1 MSTDRSLL
9 PASWDIPQ
17 VFRDRLGLTAGR
29 QRAMVHEGHLLLVLH
44 GPPSDDHAARG
55 GRFFWRSPDGTWSAA
70 ATGKPCH
77 SLDAHLAEYEEIVA
91 EIDER
96 DPADEN
102 AGELHADIPALSPL
116 VRASRNQHA
125 ALQHA
130 RELLAGSDEILV
142 CRDRAYQIERMAE
155 LAYQDAQN
163 TLGYTTALQAE
174 AQATAGHQMAVSAHR
189 LNILAAFFFPM
200 ATLSAIFGVN
210 LGSGL
215 EKQWIPLPFLAL
227 VGISVVC
234 GFVLKGFIAAEA
246 PKPPA
251 GSTAGPDT
259 GSARSNE

>member
-17 VFRDRLGLTAGR
+17 VFRDRLGVTAGR

-44 GPPSDDHAARG
+44 GPPSDDHAVRG
-55 GRFFWRSPDGTWSAA
+55 GRFFWRSPDGTWAA
-70 ATGKPCH
+70 SATGKPCH
-77 SLDAHLAEYEEIVA
+77 SLDAHLAEFEKLVA

-96 DPADEN
+96 DPVDEN
-102 AGELHADIPALSPL
+102 ASELHADITALAPL
-116 VRASRNQHA
+116 VRASRNLHT

-130 RELLAGSDEILV
+130 RELMAGSEEILV

-163 TLGYTTALQAE
+163 TLGYNAARQAE
-174 AQATAGHQMAVSAHR
+174 SQAAAGYQMAVSAHR

-210 LGSGL
+210 LQTGL
-215 EKQWIPLPFLAL
+215 EQQSAPLPFLAL
-227 VGISVVC
+227 VSISVIC
-234 GFVLKGFIAAEA
+234 GFVLKGFIASEA
-246 PKPPA
+246 PKPP
-251 GSTAGPDT
+251 SQSITA
-259 GSARSNE
+259 SAPSDR

>member
-1 MSTDRSLL
+1 M
-9 PASWDIPQ
+9 I
-17 VFRDRLGLTAGR
+17 
-29 QRAMVHEGHLLLVLH
+29 HEGHLLLVLH
-44 GPPSDDHAARG
+44 VPPSDDHAERG
-55 GRFFWRSPDGTWSAA
+55 GRFFWRDPDGNWSASS
-70 ATGKPCH
+70 TGKPCR
-77 SLDAHLAEYEEIVA
+77 SPDVHLAEYEAVVA
-91 EIDER
+91 ELDER

-102 AGELHADIPALSPL
+102 AVELHADITALAPL
-116 VRASRNQHA
+116 VRASRNLYA

-130 RELLAGSDEILV
+130 RDMLEDVDELILF
-142 CRDRAYQIERMAE
+142 RDRAYQIERMAE

-259 GSARSNE
+259 GSARSNG